1 MSNQAKKFFIFIG
14 RSGCGK
20 GTQVDLLKSK
30 LEKDLSAQ
38 AGGHKKVLHI
48 TTGSGFR
55 DFIESDSYAAN
66 ISKKINDEGGLQPEF
81 LAVWNWA
88 NIFIK
93 TLTGEETVI
102 LDGAPRRVFEVGV
115 LHSAISFFG
124 YEKPTI
130 IYLDVKESTA
140 IERLLGRGR
149 DDDNEANIDLR
160 MKWFETDVLD
170 SIAEYMIDPR
180 YNVLHINGE
189 KSEQEI
195 HEEII
200 KKLEALDLSK

>member
-1 MSNQAKKFFIFIG
+1 MNNQAKKFFIFIG

-20 GTQVDLLKSK
+20 GTQVDLFKSK
-30 LEKDLSAQ
+30 LEKD
-38 AGGHKKVLHI
+38 GYKKVLHI
-48 TTGSGFR
+48 TTGGGFR
-55 DFIESDSYAAN
+55 EFISGDSYAAK

-93 TLTGEETVI
+93 SLTGEETVI
-102 LDGAPRRVFEVGV
+102 LDGAPRRVFEMMP

-140 IERLLGRGR
+140 KERLLGRGR
-149 DDDNEANIDLR
+149 GDDNEENINLR
-160 MKWFETDVLD
+160 MKWFETDVLE
-170 SIAEYMIDPR
+170 SIAEYLIDPR

-189 KSEQEI
+189 QSEQEI

-200 KKLEALDLSK
+200 SKLEKLETIE

>member
-1 MSNQAKKFFIFIG
+1 MNNQTKKFFIFIG

-20 GTQVDLLKSK
+20 GTQVELLKSK
-30 LEKDLSAQ
+30 LEND
-38 AGGHKKVLHI
+38 GYKKVLHI
-48 TTGSGFR
+48 TTGGGFR
-55 DFIESDSYAAN
+55 EFISSDYYAAK

-102 LDGAPRRVFEVGV
+102 LDGAPRRVFEMMP
-115 LHSAISFFG
+115 LHGAIKFFG
-124 YEKPTI
+124 YEKPTV

-140 IERLLGRGR
+140 KERLLGRGR
-149 DDDNEANIDLR
+149 GDDNEENINLR

-170 SIAEYMIDPR
+170 SIAEYMIDAR
-180 YNVLHINGE
+180 YNVLHVNGE

-195 HEEII
+195 HKEII
-200 KKLEALDLSK
+200 SKLDLIDKNV